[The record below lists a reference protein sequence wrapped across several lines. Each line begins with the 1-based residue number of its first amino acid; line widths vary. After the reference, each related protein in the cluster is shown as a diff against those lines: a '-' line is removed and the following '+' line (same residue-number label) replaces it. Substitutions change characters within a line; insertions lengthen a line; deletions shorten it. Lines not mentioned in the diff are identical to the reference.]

1 MSRGSPPAEGR
12 TPSETSPRRL
22 LDRHGIRPSRRK
34 GQSFLIQPGIARRIA
49 LAAEVSPDAVVI
61 EIGPGLGILTRALA
75 PLCRRVI
82 AIEVDARLTRVL
94 REEARLPPNVEILEE
109 DAVKTDYAALAKR
122 LGAPATIVSNL
133 PYSVS
138 TPLLFRFLEAGPA
151 IGRWVLML
159 QREVA
164 ERILAAPGTKTYGA
178 LSVTLGLFTQV
189 KRLFN
194 VGPANFYPRPDVDS
208 TVLRFDLR
216 PPGEAGVADPDLLR
230 AVIRESFSQRRKTL
244 ANALA
249 ALLPAGG
256 RSLLEAAGI
265 DPKVRGETLS
275 PEDFARLA
283 NTLHDAGIRPPG

>member
-22 LDRHGIRPSRRK
+22 LDRHGIHPSRRK

-49 LAAEVSPDAVVI
+49 LAAEVTPDTGVI
-61 EIGPGLGILTRALA
+61 EIGPGLGMLTRALA
-75 PLCRRVI
+75 PLCKRVI
-82 AIEVDARLTRVL
+82 AIEMDARLTRVL
-94 REEARLPPNVEILEE
+94 REEAQLPPNVEILEA

-122 LGAPATIVSNL
+122 LRSPATIVSNL
-133 PYSVS
+133 PYAVS

-189 KRLFN
+189 TRLFN
-194 VGPANFYPRPDVDS
+194 VGRANFYPRPDVDS
-208 TVLRFDLR
+208 TVLCFDLR
-216 PPGEAGVADPDLLR
+216 PPGEVCVADPNLLR

-249 ALLPAGG
+249 TLLPVGG

-265 DPKVRGETLS
+265 DPKARGETLS

-283 NTLHDAGIRPPG
+283 NTLHNAGIRS